1 MAKRSQN
8 TKTKKSRNK
17 IKKTYDL
24 LEGYFGDLGWWPAE
38 SDFEVIVGAVLTQN
52 TAWSNVTKAINELKG
67 RDLLDP
73 AKIERIDL
81 ERLARAIR
89 SAGYYRVKARRLKEI
104 SRFVMAECGGKLSRL
119 KRKDI
124 RKLREKLLAVN
135 GVGPETAD
143 SILIYALG
151 KPVFVVDAYTKR
163 IFSRHGLTNEK
174 ASYEEVQSLT
184 HRYLP
189 SDGKVYNQFHA
200 LLVETGKRFCKKR
213 EGLCGGCPLKGL

>member
-1 MAKRSQN
+1 MAKRAQN
-8 TKTKKSRNK
+8 TKAKNGINK
-17 IKKTYDL
+17 IYDL

-52 TAWSNVTKAINELKG
+52 TAWSNVTKAIKELKG
-67 RDLLDP
+67 KNLLDP

-81 ERLARAIR
+81 ARLARVIR
-89 SAGYYRVKARRLKEI
+89 SAGYYRIKARRLKEI
-104 SRFVMAECGGKLSRL
+104 SRFVMAECGGKLARL
-119 KRKDI
+119 KRQDA

-163 IFSRHGLTNEK
+163 IFSRHGLTSEN
-174 ASYEEVQSLT
+174 ASYEEVQSLAQ
-184 HRYLP
+184 RYLP
-189 SDGKVYNQFHA
+189 SDGKVLNQFHA
-200 LLVETGKRFCKKR
+200 LLVETGKRFCRKKAGQCS
-213 EGLCGGCPLKGL
+213 ECPLKGL

>member
-1 MAKRSQN
+1 MAKRTQN
-8 TKTKKSRNK
+8 TKAKNGINK
-17 IKKTYDL
+17 IKKLYDL

-52 TAWSNVTKAINELKG
+52 TAWSNVTKAIKELKEKN
-67 RDLLDP
+67 LLDP
-73 AKIERIDL
+73 AKIKRIDL
-81 ERLARAIR
+81 ARLARVIR
-89 SAGYYRVKARRLKEI
+89 SAGYYRIKARRLKEI
-104 SRFVMAECGGKLSRL
+104 SRFVMAECGGKLTRL
-119 KRKDI
+119 KRQDA
-124 RKLREKLLAVN
+124 RRLREKLLAVN

-163 IFSRHGLTNEK
+163 IFSRHGLTSEN

-189 SDGKVYNQFHA
+189 SDGKVLNQFHA
-200 LLVETGKRFCKKR
+200 LLVETGKRFCRKKAGQCS
-213 EGLCGGCPLKGL
+213 ECPLKGL